1 MEFIS
6 SYFSELA
13 SILNEMAPYLL
24 LGFLFAGILHV
35 YFPKEKV
42 QRYLGRKN
50 IGSVVNA
57 SLFGIPLPLCS
68 CGVIPTGV
76 SFYKNGSSKGSAVSF
91 LISTPQTGVDSI
103 LVTYSL
109 LGLPFALIRPVIAL
123 ITGIF
128 GGIMTNVADHSAVN
142 EAARESNDTCTI
154 ETKKR
159 NKFSSMMRYAFV
171 DFLQDIQKWLIIGIL
186 LAALIS
192 VLVPNN
198 FFTEQ
203 VDSTFLGML
212 IMLAA
217 AVPLYVCATASV
229 PIAAVLMLKGLS
241 PGAALVFLMAGPAT
255 NIATMTVLGN
265 VFGRKTLITYLLT
278 IIGGALVFG
287 FIINTFIPREWFMEG
302 LREVHDHTHL
312 LPMWFKIASSV
323 LLVLLILNGIYQKYK
338 TKIKRSAKKDKS
350 FAKPL
355 KTNVM
360 DKNIIIVKGM
370 TCNHCKANVEKTLQS
385 LKGINHAEA
394 NISTGE
400 VLIDGEINEPQ
411 IEKAIHSIGYEY
423 KGMKKRC

>member
-1 MEFIS
+1 MDVINA
-6 SYFSELA
+6 YLTELVG
-13 SILNEMAPYLL
+13 ILMEMAPYLL

-35 YFPKEKV
+35 YFPKDKV
-42 QRYLGRKN
+42 QRYLGGKN
-50 IGSVVNA
+50 TGSVVNA

-123 ITGIF
+123 ITGVV
-128 GGIMTNVADHSAVN
+128 GGIMTNATDHSTVN
-142 EAARESNDTCTI
+142 KTVSVGNETCMV

-159 NKFSSMMRYAFV
+159 NKFSGMMRYAFV

-192 VLVPNN
+192 VLVPDN
-198 FFTEQ
+198 FFAEQ
-203 VDSTFLGML
+203 VDSTILGML

-278 IIGGALVFG
+278 IIGGALLFG
-287 FIINTFIPREWFMEG
+287 FLINTFIPREWFMEG
-302 LREVHDHTHL
+302 LREVHGHTHF
-312 LPMWFKIASSV
+312 LPMWFKITSSV
-323 LLVLLILNGIYQKYK
+323 LLVLLIINGFYQKYK
-338 TKIKRSAKKDKS
+338 SKLKRSTQKEKS

-355 KTNVM
+355 KSKTM
-360 DKNIIIVKGM
+360 DKKIIIVKGM

-385 LKGINHAEA
+385 LEGIHHAEA
-394 NISTGE
+394 NVSTGE
-400 VLIDGEINEPQ
+400 VIIDGEINEDQ
-411 IEKAIHSIGYEY
+411 IKKAIHGVGYEY
-423 KGMKKRC
+423 KGVKKD